1 MCLET
6 CTFGANYPER
16 VVQDSQNSKFRW
28 IILSLVLSIILMLLK
43 FTAYYLTRSNAILS
57 DALESIINV
66 IASGFAFYSIYL
78 SAQPKDDDHPYGHGK
93 IEYFSSGFEGA
104 LIIIAGI
111 WIAVEA
117 VGHLIHPQPIQHI
130 DWGLWLIL
138 LTVVL
143 NGLMGYYLQK
153 AGKQTHSEALI
164 ADGKHLI
171 TDSIS
176 SILILVGLGLLIIT
190 GWQWIDSASS
200 LVLSLVIF
208 YNGFKLIRRSIAALM
223 DETDPEIFDFA
234 VNILKEQKRSYWI
247 DIHNMRIQKYGSDL
261 HIDCHLTLPYYWDLR
276 QVHEAVHEFEETFE
290 SNHPGH
296 VELFIH
302 ADPCLP
308 ECCSYCRLKDCSFRS
323 GSFHKDIDWS
333 AQNLSKNQKHFV
345 EAD

>member
-1 MCLET
+1 M
-6 CTFGANYPER
+6 FI
-16 VVQDSQNSKFRW
+16 KF
-28 IILSLVLSIILMLLK
+28 S
-43 FTAYYLTRSNAILS
+43 AYYLTRSNAILS

-117 VGHLIHPQPIQHI
+117 IQHLLHPKPLQHL
-130 DWGLWLIL
+130 DWGIWLIL
-138 LTVVL
+138 LTVIL
-143 NGLMGYYLQK
+143 NGIVGYYLQK
-153 AGKQTHSEALI
+153 VGKRTRSDALI
-164 ADGKHLI
+164 ADGKHLV

-176 SILILVGLGLLIIT
+176 SILILVGLGLLILTKI
-190 GWQWIDSASS
+190 QWIDSAAS

-208 YNGFKLIRRSIAALM
+208 YNGFQLIRSSVAALM
-223 DETDPEIFDFA
+223 DETDPELLEHA
-234 VNILKEQKRSYWI
+234 VDILKNHKRDYWI
-247 DIHNMRIQKYGSDL
+247 DVHNMRIQKYGSDL
-261 HIDCHLTLPYYWDLR
+261 HVDCHLTLPYFWDLH
-276 QVHEAVHEFEETFE
+276 QVHDAVQEFEHALEA
-290 SNHPGH
+290 NHVGH

-308 ECCSYCRLKDCSFRS
+308 DCCKYCRLADCSVRS
-323 GSFHKDIDWS
+323 NKFAKDIDWS
-333 AQNLSKNQKHFV
+333 IYNLAKNQKHFV